1 MTAGMSDL
9 AFRSA
14 VDLVGAIRRRE
25 LGSRELLEH
34 HLARVERLNPRIN
47 AVVTLDVERA
57 RRRAD
62 AADRALA
69 RGEALGPLHGL
80 PMTIKDVME
89 TAGRR
94 TTSGADIYAD
104 HVPAADAAAV
114 ARLVG
119 AGAVVFGKTNTP
131 TLAMDCQTY
140 NTLFGTTNNPWDTGR
155 APGGSSGGAAAAL
168 AAGLTPLEL
177 GTDIGGSIRNPAHYC
192 GVYGHKPTFGIVPM
206 QGYIP
211 PPPGT
216 LSDTDLNV
224 VGPLARSAEDLAL
237 ALDVLAGPTDDR
249 AVAWRLALP
258 PPRRTQLREYRV
270 AAWLDDPECPTD
282 GEVRA
287 RLEAAVDALAA
298 AGARVDGRARPGFG
312 LREAYRDYYQ
322 LLCLATCGTLGA
334 EAFVSLI
341 SFADG
346 LPEDADHLMARFSRA
361 GTQRHRHWIALNEAR
376 ERYRTLWADFFRKH
390 DVLLCPVTPVAAIP
404 HDQNPNWVARTIQ
417 VNGETRS
424 YEDQIVWAGIV
435 GMAYLP
441 ATVAPVGRTPSG
453 LPVGLQ
459 IVGPYLE
466 DRTPIDLAR
475 RLADIIG
482 GYEIPPGFEE

>member
-1 MTAGMSDL
+1 MRDT

-14 VDLVGAIRRRE
+14 VDLVAAIRRHE
-25 LGSRELLEH
+25 VGCRELLDH
-34 HLARVERLNPRIN
+34 HVARVERLNPRIN

-69 RGEALGPLHGL
+69 RGEAVGPLHGL

-89 TAGRR
+89 TAGLR
-94 TTSGADIYAD
+94 TTSGADVYAD
-104 HVPAADAAAV
+104 HVPAADATAV
-114 ARLVG
+114 ARLVA

-131 TLAMDCQTY
+131 ALAMDCQTY
-140 NTLFGTTNNPWDTGR
+140 NSLFGTTSNPFDTSR

-206 QGYIP
+206 RGYIP

-216 LSDTDLNV
+216 LSDTDVNV
-224 VGPLARSAEDLAL
+224 IGPLARTADDLAL
-237 ALDVLAGPTDDR
+237 ALDVLAGPDDER

-258 PPRRTQLREYRV
+258 PPRRTALREYRV

-282 GEVRA
+282 GDVGA
-287 RLEAAVDALAA
+287 RLQGAVDALAA
-298 AGARVDGRARPGFG
+298 AGARVDDRARPALA
-312 LREAYRDYYQ
+312 LREAYRNYYQ
-322 LLCLATCGTLGA
+322 LLCLATCGILGPDEFA
-334 EAFVSLI
+334 SLAGY
-341 SFADG
+341 ADR
-346 LPEDADHLMARFSRA
+346 LPPDADHLMARFARSLTA
-361 GTQRHRHWIALNEAR
+361 RHRDWVVLHEAR
-376 ERYRTLWADFFRKH
+376 ERYRSVWADFFRKH

-404 HDQNPNWVARTIQ
+404 HDQNPNWADRTIR
-417 VNGETRS
+417 VNGETRP
-424 YEDQIVWAGIV
+424 YEDQLVWAGLV

-441 ATVAPVGRTPSG
+441 ATAAPVGRTPGG
-453 LPVGLQ
+453 LPVGIQ

-475 RLADIIG
+475 RLADLVG
-482 GYEIPPGFEE
+482 GFQIPPGFEE